1 MKRTGMVMILGAV
14 CGLSGAMAHSQSSG
28 ASASAGAQAE
38 PTGARLAGGTAIIVE
53 LKDSLDSKKVKPGDP
68 VKFRTTEAYKSKDQ
82 IVLPK
87 GTQLL
92 GHVTEATVKDKGQ
105 NESSLGI
112 ALDKVI
118 LKNGEEMP
126 LSATIQAMTRGDLG
140 VGDASAIRPGL
151 GEPGPGVAAP
161 GARPGMSAT
170 GSTQTP
176 SSPNP
181 GNQVNSSVNPIQGVA
196 GPGDSGP
203 NSAGQLTSNSHGVYG
218 LEGVTL
224 GPGAAGPQGTMILS
238 TAKSVHLNGGTKL
251 LLVTK

>member
-1 MKRTGMVMILGAV
+1 MKRTGIVMILGAV
-14 CGLSGAMAHSQSSG
+14 CGLSGATAHVRSSG
-28 ASASAGAQAE
+28 ASASAQAE

-53 LKDSLDSKKVKPGDP
+53 LKDSLDSKKLKPGDP
-68 VKFRTTEAYKSKDQ
+68 VTFRTAEAYKSKDQ
-82 IVLPK
+82 IVLPR
-87 GTQLL
+87 GTQVL
-92 GHVTEATVKDKGQ
+92 GHVTQATVKEKGQ

-112 ALDKVI
+112 ALDKAI

-126 LSATIQAMTRGDLG
+126 VHATVQAMASGDQA

-170 GSTQTP
+170 GSQQAP

-181 GNQVNSSVNPIQGVA
+181 GNQVNSSVNPIQGVT
-196 GPGDSGP
+196 GPGDSGL
-203 NSAGQLTSNSHGVYG
+203 NSAGQLTSDSRGVYG
-218 LEGVTL
+218 MEGLTL
-224 GPGAAGPQGTMILS
+224 QPAAEDSTQGTTILS
-238 TAKSVHLNGGTKL
+238 TGKSVHLNAGTKL